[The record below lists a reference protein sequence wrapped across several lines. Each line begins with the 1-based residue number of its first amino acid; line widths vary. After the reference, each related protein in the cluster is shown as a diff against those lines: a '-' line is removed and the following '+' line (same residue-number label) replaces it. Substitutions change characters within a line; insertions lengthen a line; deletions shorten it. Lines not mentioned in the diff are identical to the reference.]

1 MSPSADAAAL
11 DAAVAALRRG
21 ELVGMPTETVYGLA
35 ADARNANAVARIF
48 ALKGRPTN
56 HPLIVHIADAEQMR
70 AWAGQI
76 PEPAWQLARQFWPGP
91 MTLILAKLPSVL
103 DAVTGGQNSVGLRV
117 PKHPLAL
124 ALLQRFEDGL
134 AAPSANRFGHI
145 SPTRAAHVRA
155 EFGAELPIILDGG
168 DADIGIESTIIDAR
182 TSNLRILRPG
192 AISAAQIAHIGE
204 VQIGSVS
211 SSPRVSGA
219 LVSHYAPRTPAK
231 LCTRAEIEAAG
242 SDQQVLALASLP
254 LTASGIALANE
265 PARYASALYSTL
277 RALDATAAAQLLIE
291 APPRSAD
298 WLAVNDRL
306 DRACAR

>member
-1 MSPSADAAAL
+1 MSAAVGL
-11 DAAVAALRRG
+11 DAAIAALRRG

-35 ADARNANAVARIF
+35 ADARNPVAVARIF

-70 AWAGQI
+70 AWASQI

-117 PKHPLAL
+117 PNHPLAL
-124 ALLQRFEDGL
+124 ALLQQFEDGL

-155 EFGAELPIILDGG
+155 EFGADLPIILDGG

-182 TSNLRILRPG
+182 TPTLRVLRPG
-192 AISAAQIAHIGE
+192 AISAAQIAHIGDG
-204 VQIGSVS
+204 VQLGPVQ

-219 LVSHYAPRTPAK
+219 LASHYAPRTPAK

-242 SDQQVLALASLP
+242 SNQQVLALASLP
-254 LTASGIALANE
+254 LTASGIALANN

-277 RALDATAAAQLLIE
+277 RALDAMAAAQLLIE
-291 APPRSAD
+291 APPRSAE

-306 DRACAR
+306 DRACAG